1 MTRKSFARVHKS
13 GCALTIDA
21 SPGASRSEIV
31 GVNRW
36 RGALRVKIAAAA
48 REGEANE
55 ELVRFL
61 AEKLSVPRKSIKI
74 LSGGRSS
81 VKTIF
86 VPLTAKRAAAIL
98 EEL

>member
-1 MTRKSFARVHKS
+1 MTSKSFARVHES
-13 GCALTIDA
+13 GCVLTIDA
-21 SPGASRSEIV
+21 SPGASKSEVV

-61 AEKLSVPRKSIKI
+61 SERLSVPRQSIRI
-74 LSGGRSS
+74 LSGERSS
-81 VKTIF
+81 VKTVF
-86 VPLTAKRAAAIL
+86 VPLAADRATAIL
-98 EEL
+98 EEE

>member
-1 MTRKSFARVHKS
+1 MTPKSFARVHES

-61 AEKLSVPRKSIKI
+61 AEKLSVPRKSVKI

-86 VPLTAKRAAAIL
+86 VPLTAERAAAIL

>member
-1 MTRKSFARVHKS
+1 MTSKGFARTQES

-21 SPGASRSEIV
+21 SPGASRSEVV

-55 ELVRFL
+55 ELIRFL
-61 AEKLSVPRKSIKI
+61 AERLSVPRKSIRI
-74 LSGGRSS
+74 LSGERSS

-86 VPLTAKRAAAIL
+86 VPVAAKRAKAIL
-98 EEL
+98 GEE

>member
-1 MTRKSFARVHKS
+1 MTSKGFARVHES
-13 GCALTIDA
+13 GCVLTIDA

-31 GVNRW
+31 GANRW

-61 AEKLSVPRKSIKI
+61 AEMLSVPRRSIRI
-74 LSGGRSS
+74 LSGERST
-81 VKTIF
+81 VKTVF
-86 VPLTAKRAAAIL
+86 VPLAPEKAKALL
-98 EEL
+98 EEM

>member
-1 MTRKSFARVHKS
+1 MTSMGFVRAHES

-21 SPGASRSEIV
+21 SPGASRSEVV
-31 GVNRW
+31 GVNWW

-61 AEKLSVPRKSIKI
+61 AERLSVPRKSIRM
-74 LSGGRSS
+74 LSGERSS
-81 VKTIF
+81 VKTVF
-86 VPLTAKRAAAIL
+86 VPLAPDRATAIL
-98 EEL
+98 EDE

>member
-1 MTRKSFARVHKS
+1 MTPKSFARVHES

-61 AEKLSVPRKSIKI
+61 AERFSIPRKSIKI

-81 VKTIF
+81 IKTIF
-86 VPLTAKRAAAIL
+86 VPLTAERVAAIL
-98 EEL
+98 EES

>member
-1 MTRKSFARVHKS
+1 MTSKGFAKAHES

-21 SPGASRSEIV
+21 SPGASKSEVV

-36 RGALRVKIAAAA
+36 RGALRIKVAAIA

-61 AEKLSVPRKSIKI
+61 AERLSVPRKSIRI
-74 LSGGRSS
+74 LSGERAS
-81 VKTIF
+81 VKTVF
-86 VPLTAKRAAAIL
+86 VPLPADKATAIL
-98 EEL
+98 EEV

>member
-1 MTRKSFARVHKS
+1 MTSKGFARAHES
-13 GCALTIDA
+13 GCTLTIDA
-21 SPGASRSEIV
+21 SPGAPRSEVV

-61 AEKLSVPRKSIKI
+61 AEKLSVPRKSIRI
-74 LSGGRSS
+74 LSGERSS
-81 VKTIF
+81 VKTVF
-86 VPLTAKRAAAIL
+86 VPLTPDRATAIL
-98 EEL
+98 EEE